1 MTTTTWTYRLTPLAA
16 ALVIAMSLAACNK
29 RENAENTTAATE
41 PTATTPA
48 TPAAAPATP
57 PPATPADN
65 TATASTTGDMNAPAT
80 PPTTSADASAMSA
93 EPAAA
98 GPITDTTFYQDVLND
113 GQKEVAAS
121 KMAEKSAT
129 SKDVKD
135 FAKML
140 AADHTALDQK
150 VKAAGGKDVTAP
162 TTPADTSALE
172 GKTGKD
178 FDKAYV
184 DAMVAD
190 HQKAIAMFEN
200 ASKNASTDKAKK
212 IASDTLPALR
222 KHLDAAQKLQ
232 SSLQ

>member
-1 MTTTTWTYRLTPLAA
+1 MTTTTWTYRITPLAA

-29 RENAENTTAATE
+29 HESAENTTAATT
-41 PTATTPA
+41 PPPA
-48 TPAAAPATP
+48 TEPAAPATP
-57 PPATPADN
+57 SDN
-65 TATASTTGDMNAPAT
+65 TATASTAGDMNAAAT
-80 PPTTSADASAMSA
+80 PATTSADASAMSA
-93 EPAAA
+93 SSPDS
-98 GPITDTTFYQDVLND
+98 GPITDTAFYQDVLND
-113 GQKEVAAS
+113 GQNAVAAS
-121 KMAEKSAT
+121 KLAEKNAS

-140 AADHTALDQK
+140 ATDHAALDQK
-150 VKAAGGKDVTAP
+150 VKAAGGKDVTEPA
-162 TTPADTSALE
+162 TPADTSALT

-184 DAMVAD
+184 DAMVSD

-212 IASDTLPALR
+212 LATDTLPALH

-232 SSLQ
+232 TSLQ

>member
-1 MTTTTWTYRLTPLAA
+1 LTPLAA

-29 RENAENTTAATE
+29 HENAENTTAATE
-41 PTATTPA
+41 PAATTPA
-48 TPAAAPATP
+48 TPPPTEPATP
-57 PPATPADN
+57 PPATAPDN
-65 TATASTTGDMNAPAT
+65 TATAGTMGDMNAPAT

-93 EPAAA
+93 GTANT
-98 GPITDTTFYQDVLND
+98 GPITDTTFYQDVLDD
-113 GQKEVAAS
+113 GQKEVATS
-121 KMAEKSAT
+121 KLAEKNAS

-140 AADHTALDQK
+140 VTDHTALDQK

-162 TTPADTSALE
+162 TAPADTSAVE

-184 DAMVAD
+184 DAMIAD

-212 IASDTLPALR
+212 LASDTLPALH

>member
-1 MTTTTWTYRLTPLAA
+1 MTTTTWTYRITPLAA

-29 RENAENTTAATE
+29 HENAENTTAATE
-41 PTATTPA
+41 PTPA
-48 TPAAAPATP
+48 TEPAATPPAT

-65 TATASTTGDMNAPAT
+65 TATAATTGDMNAPAT
-80 PPTTSADASAMSA
+80 APATTSADASAMSA

-113 GQKEVAAS
+113 GQKEVATS
-121 KMAEKSAT
+121 KLAEKNAS

-140 AADHTALDQK
+140 VNDHTALDQK

-162 TTPADTSALE
+162 TAPADTSAVE

-184 DAMVAD
+184 DAIVAD

-212 IASDTLPALR
+212 LASDTLPALH

>member
-1 MTTTTWTYRLTPLAA
+1 MSNKRLLLVTGAIAA
-16 ALVIAMSLAACNK
+16 AL
-29 RENAENTTAATE
+29 
-41 PTATTPA
+41 
-48 TPAAAPATP
+48 
-57 PPATPADN
+57 
-65 TATASTTGDMNAPAT
+65 
-80 PPTTSADASAMSA
+80 
-93 EPAAA
+93 AA
-98 GPITDTTFYQDVLND
+98 GGCV
-113 GQKEVAAS
+113 S
-121 KMAEKSAT
+121 KGDYEKLQAERDS
-129 SKDVKD
+129 
-135 FAKML
+135 
-140 AADHTALDQK
+140 LDQK

-162 TTPADTSALE
+162 TAPADTSAVE

-212 IASDTLPALR
+212 LASDTLPALH

>member
-1 MTTTTWTYRLTPLAA
+1 MTTTTWTYRITPLAA

-29 RENAENTTAATE
+29 HESAEDTTAATA
-41 PTATTPA
+41 PPPA
-48 TPAAAPATP
+48 TEPAATPPATP
-57 PPATPADN
+57 PATPTDN
-65 TATASTTGDMNAPAT
+65 TATASTTGDMNAPA
-80 PPTTSADASAMSA
+80 TTSADASAMSA

-113 GQKEVAAS
+113 GQKEVATS
-121 KMAEKSAT
+121 KMAAKNAS

-140 AADHTALDQK
+140 VADHTALEQK

-162 TTPADTSALE
+162 TAPADTSAIE

-190 HQKAIAMFEN
+190 HEKAIAMFEN

-212 IASDTLPALR
+212 LASDTLPTLH

>member
-1 MTTTTWTYRLTPLAA
+1 MTTTTWTYRITPLAA

-29 RENAENTTAATE
+29 HESAENTTAATT
-41 PTATTPA
+41 PPPA
-48 TPAAAPATP
+48 TEPAAPATP
-57 PPATPADN
+57 SDN
-65 TATASTTGDMNAPAT
+65 TATAGTAGDMNAPAT
-80 PPTTSADASAMSA
+80 TPATTSADASAMSA
-93 EPAAA
+93 GSPAS
-98 GPITDTTFYQDVLND
+98 GPITDTAFYQDVLND
-113 GQKEVAAS
+113 GQNAVAAS
-121 KMAEKSAT
+121 KLAEKDAS

-140 AADHTALDQK
+140 VTDHTALDQK

-162 TTPADTSALE
+162 TAPADTSAVD

-184 DAMVAD
+184 DAMVSD

-212 IASDTLPALR
+212 LASDTLPALH